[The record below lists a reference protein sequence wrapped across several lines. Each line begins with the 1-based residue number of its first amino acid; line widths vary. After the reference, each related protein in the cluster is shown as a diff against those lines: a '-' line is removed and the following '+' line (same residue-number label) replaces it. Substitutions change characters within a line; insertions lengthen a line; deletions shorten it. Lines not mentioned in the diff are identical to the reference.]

1 MFDTLADTFLTLWD
15 QKVRATPETTAVIGQ
30 NGSLTYGELNER
42 AKALAIVLTQYAI
55 PPETPIALYFDR
67 DDILSVVALIGI
79 LKAGFAY
86 LPLEPN
92 HPQTRVNYM
101 LMDAKVQWVVST
113 THRSRTLPPTTAEI
127 ITLDTLTAPR
137 AEQDLPYPDLLQL
150 AYVLYTSGS
159 TGTPK
164 GVMVTHGGLVNYVRW
179 ASRAYDIANGYGAPV
194 HSPLTFDLTITS
206 LLVPLISGRTVHL
219 LPEMVGAEALRRALL
234 ERDDWSVVKL
244 TPAHLDLLRTTI
256 PLETFRTRRHTFVIG
271 GEALTYA
278 QTAPWHAACP
288 SIRLI
293 NEYGPT
299 ETVVGC
305 CIYEVPSNGGEE
317 SVVPIGQA
325 IVNTQLYILD
335 ETFQRIPP
343 GTIGELYIGGA
354 GVARGYLNR
363 PSLTAERF
371 TPNPFGPAG
380 SRLYRSGDLARERAD
395 GLLEFCGRADEQL
408 KILGYRI
415 EPAEIE
421 TALVRHPTVREAV
434 VIAIPTS
441 TSKQLV
447 AYIVPHADGVDV
459 SDLQQYLHTLLPAYM
474 VPHHFVSLPQ
484 LPLSLNGKIDRT
496 LLPPPVTVASET
508 LALPTSPI
516 ESLLYGIWEEVLG
529 HSNFGVDSDFFA
541 LGGDSLAAGQVI
553 ARLRAQLE
561 IEIRLPDFFQHPMLR
576 SLALVVEQ
584 VLFAELEAFDVADAP
599 QHDYPSTF
607 GADV

>member
-1 MFDTLADTFLTLWD
+1 MFDALSDTFLTLWD
-15 QKVRATPETTAVIGQ
+15 QQVRATPDIIAVNGQ
-30 NGSLTYGELNER
+30 NGTLTYSELDAQAN
-42 AKALAIVLTQYAI
+42 ALAIMLTEQAI

-67 DDILSVVALIGI
+67 DDSLSVVALIGI
-79 LKAGFAY
+79 LKAGCAY
-86 LPLEPN
+86 LPLEPS
-92 HPQTRVNYM
+92 HPQTRVSYM
-101 LMDAKVQWVVST
+101 LTDAKVKWVIST
-113 THRSRTLPPTTAEI
+113 THRSRTLPPTTATT
-127 ITLDTLTAPR
+127 ITLDTVTAPPLER
-137 AEQDLPYPDLLQL
+137 ELPSPTPLQL
-150 AYVLYTSGS
+150 AYILYTSGS

-164 GVMVTHGGLVNYVRW
+164 GVMVTHGGLLNYGRW
-179 ASRAYDIANGYGAPV
+179 ASSAYDVGNGYGAPV

-206 LLVPLISGRTVHL
+206 LLVPLISGRTVSL
-219 LPEMVGAEALRRALL
+219 LPEMVGAEALRQALL
-234 ERDDWSVVKL
+234 EREDWSVVKL
-244 TPAHLDLLRTTI
+244 TPAHLDLLRTTL

-278 QTAPWHAACP
+278 QTDPWHKACP
-288 SIRLI
+288 TIRLI

-305 CIYEVPSNGGEE
+305 CIYEVTSVGGEE

-325 IVNTQLYILD
+325 IDNTHLYILD
-335 ETFQRIPP
+335 EHFQQVPH

-371 TPNPFGPAG
+371 IPNPFGPPG

-421 TALVRHPTVREAV
+421 AALVRHPSVREAV
-434 VIAIPTS
+434 VLAVPTA

-447 AYIVPHADGVDV
+447 AYVVPTANTIDAHE
-459 SDLQQYLHTLLPAYM
+459 LQPYLHTVLPAYM

-484 LPLSLNGKIDRT
+484 LPLTVNGKVDRA

-508 LALPTSPI
+508 FMPPTGPI

-529 HSNFGVDSDFFA
+529 HSTFGVDSDFFA
-541 LGGDSLAAGQVI
+541 LGGDSLAAGQVL

-561 IEIRLPDFFQHPMLR
+561 IEIRLSDFFQHSTLR
-576 SLALVVEQ
+576 TLALVVEE
-584 VLFAELEAFDVADAP
+584 VLFAELEASDGADAP
-599 QHDYPSTF
+599 QHDYPSTL